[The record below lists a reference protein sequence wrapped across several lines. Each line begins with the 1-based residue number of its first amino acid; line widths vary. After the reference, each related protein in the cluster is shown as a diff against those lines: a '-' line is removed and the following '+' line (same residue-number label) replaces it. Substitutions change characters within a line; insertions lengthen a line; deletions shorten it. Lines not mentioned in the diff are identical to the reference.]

1 MLKLHF
7 LGRGAAFYPAFRNT
21 NAYFEKDRDLYFLDF
36 GESAFGQVAASLP
49 LKDYENIY
57 VLLTHLHADHSGSLA
72 SLTSYLYFVLHK
84 RVTIIHPEETVVQ
97 LLTLQGIAPECY
109 QYLPRL
115 PEETGIQAIPIP
127 VQHAL
132 DIHAFG
138 YRLTCDGETLY
149 YSGDSAQL
157 PQDVLEDFLSGKV
170 QHIYHDTASH
180 PSESHCYFQ
189 RLVDAIPQA
198 ERRRVSCMHLDCDMV
213 DELQRLGF
221 RVVECFDQEQPEAK

>member
-21 NAYFEKDRDLYFLDF
+21 NAFFEKGKDLYFLDF
-36 GESAFGQVAASLP
+36 GESAFGQVAAALP
-49 LKDYENIY
+49 LKEYEHVY

-72 SLTSYLYFVLHK
+72 SLCSYLYFVLHK
-84 RVTIIHPEETVVQ
+84 QVIIIHPEDTVDR
-97 LLTLQGIAPECY
+97 LLALQGIAPECY
-109 QYLPRL
+109 IHLSRL
-115 PEETGIQAIPIP
+115 PEETGIQAVAVP

-157 PQDVLEDFLSGKV
+157 PQDVLQDFLSGKIG
-170 QHIYHDTASH
+170 HLYHDTASH
-180 PSESHCYFQ
+180 PSSSHCYYQ
-189 RLVDAIPQA
+189 LLVDAIPQS
-198 ERRRVSCMHLDCDMV
+198 ERHRVSCMHLDCDMV
-213 DELQRLGF
+213 DQLRQLGF
-221 RVVECFDQEQPEAK
+221 QVVECFDQEAAEE